1 MRQRLQL
8 RGQCAEVAE
17 EPQADV
23 LLFHGVDSFPQIL
36 LQQAHDGIHL
46 IGGPLPVLCGKGVY
60 RQVFHSQFLAVG
72 GDVAEHLCPRL
83 VPHRAGQAAFFRPA
97 AVAVH
102 NNSDMA
108 GKAAPVHLPRRMG
121 RFLRKQSH

>member
-1 MRQRLQL
+1 MEHPKDFAKGLSIGIIMDGNGRWAKS
-8 RGQCAEVAE
+8 RGLPRTAGHKAGAE
-17 EPQADV
+17 QAA
-23 LLFHGVDSFPQIL
+23 P
-36 LQQAHDGIHL
+36 
-46 IGGPLPVLCGKGVY
+46 GGP
-60 RQVFHSQFLAVG
+60 S
-72 GDVAEHLCPRL
+72 
-83 VPHRAGQAAFFRPA
+83 